1 MYEQIRS
8 KIQNPKTKSMIKEVT
23 RTLTTCV
30 LVGALFTACQKDN
43 NDTAKQEA
51 PKISQDVLQ
60 QISNKG
66 FSTADVRKVA
76 GGYLVEG
83 DILLDEK
90 ELAAASGSPTLRIAE
105 VEQYRTNN
113 LVTGLP
119 RTITVKVTG
128 LTQAFIDGA
137 DLAIQRYNALNL
149 SLHFQRIT
157 SGTANITLQGFYE
170 APSGGF
176 ITLGS
181 AGFPTSSGNPYST
194 IRMNTH
200 PQAYGSNPNVNY
212 VGSVI
217 QHEMGHC
224 IGMRHTD
231 YMNRAYSCGSS
242 GAGNEGSA
250 GVGAVLIPGTPSG
263 PDAGSWMLAC
273 SNGGNR
279 TFNANDI
286 VALNYL
292 Y

>member
-1 MYEQIRS
+1 MHEQIKS
-8 KIQNPKTKSMIKEVT
+8 IFQNPKPSVMFRQVT
-23 RTLTTCV
+23 STLAGC
-30 LVGALFTACQKDN
+30 LLAGALFISCQKESN
-43 NDTAKQEA
+43 ETAQQQ
-51 PKISQDVLQ
+51 PQQKISQDVLQ

-66 FSTADVRKVA
+66 FSTADVRKVE

-90 ELAAASGSPTLRIAE
+90 DLASTSASPNLRIAD

-113 LVTGLP
+113 LVTALP
-119 RTITVKVTG
+119 RVITVRVSG
-128 LTQAFIDGA
+128 LSQAFINGT
-137 DLAIQRYNALNL
+137 DLAIQRYNALGL
-149 SLHFQRIT
+149 RLTFRRVT
-157 SGTANITLQGFYE
+157 SGTANITIQGFYE
-170 APSGGF
+170 GPSGGF

-200 PQAYGSNPNVNY
+200 PQAYGTNPNVNY

-224 IGMRHTD
+224 IGFRHTD
-231 YMNRAYSCGSS
+231 YMNRAYSCGS
-242 GAGNEGSA
+242 GGNEGAA
-250 GVGAVLIPGTPSG
+250 GVGAVHIPGTPTG
-263 PDAGSWMLAC
+263 PDAASWMLAC